1 MQTDRAIT
9 PPAYAAR
16 LGIGIHTVLGWI
28 RAGELAAIN
37 TSNATRPRWRIL
49 PEAIQQF
56 ERRRAAKPPTP
67 PAPRRKKD
75 PATTEYF

>member
-16 LGIGIHTVLGWI
+16 LGIHVARVLAWI
-28 RAGELAAIN
+28 RAGELAAIDVGDR
-37 TSNATRPRWRIL
+37 TRPRWRIL
-49 PEAIQQF
+49 PDAIAQF
-56 ERRRAAKPPTP
+56 ERRRAAKPPAP

-75 PATTEYF
+75 PAITEYF